1 MIRENNEL
9 GDFSIARQEALG
21 EGWVKMLKREG
32 WYLSHAGNADNSLI
46 DILSGCYAVHTAVVK
61 FIG

>member
-9 GDFSIARQEALG
+9 GDLSIARQEALG

-32 WYLSHAGNADNSLI
+32 WYLSHSGYADNSLI
-46 DILSGCYAVHTAVVK
+46 DILSGCYPVQTAVVK